1 METQTIFALARFLT
15 CGVWI
20 GAGIYKAFHYR
31 QTIGEMTHNG
41 VPFARFFL
49 IPVLVLELAGSFLL
63 IFNAYVWAVALVWIA
78 FILVATPFYHFGWYA
93 PDGKFVFP
101 QMVQTTKNLSIIG
114 GLLCLIL
121 LDPSTPAYIMR
132 ASLL

>member
-1 METQTIFALARFLT
+1 MEAQIIFSLARWLT

-41 VPFARFFL
+41 IPFAQFLL
-49 IPVLVLELAGSFLL
+49 IPVLVLEMAGSLLL
-63 IFNAYVWAVALVWIA
+63 IANFYVWAVAVAWIA
-78 FILVATPFYHFGWYA
+78 FLILATPFYHFGWYTK
-93 PDGKFVFP
+93 DGKFVFP
-101 QMVQTTKNLSIIG
+101 QMVQTTKNLSMMG

-121 LDPSTPAYIMR
+121 LDPSTPAYLVSNIK
-132 ASLL
+132 

>member
-1 METQTIFALARFLT
+1 MEAQTIFSLARWLT

-41 VPFARFFL
+41 IPFAQLLL
-49 IPVLVLELAGSFLL
+49 IPVLVLEMFGSLFL
-63 IFNAYVWAVALVWIA
+63 IANTYVWAVAAAWIA
-78 FILVATPFYHFGWYA
+78 FLILATPFYHFGWYTK
-93 PDGKFVFP
+93 DRKFVFP
-101 QMVQTTKNLSIIG
+101 QMVQTTKNLSMMG

-121 LDPSTPAYIMR
+121 LDPSTPAYLVSNIK
-132 ASLL
+132 